1 MKKHLVVFVG
11 LCLAMS
17 MAAETVNMSI
27 NAAAGGFT
35 KEQGDK
41 FVGNAGVELKDET
54 NFRRDLIIDF
64 NIKTL
69 SFVPDTVLLN
79 VFVNSIDKADSI
91 ALLAYGK
98 NAKIGSLVFSD
109 ARALPALL
117 CDSLVTCK
125 DACEG
130 KFVQFDVRAIMD
142 SLTTDSVLGF
152 RIQMHNLTTNKPLLK
167 SQSYKGTSGQRPYLY
182 FAKGTTTAV
191 QNVAAKQQIV
201 NAQYGQIRL
210 NNVAEGQV
218 VTVYNMQGQLVAN
231 EVVKGGSFR
240 AEVPANYYI
249 VNIK

>member
-1 MKKHLVVFVG
+1 MKKHLVLFAG

-17 MAAETVNMSI
+17 MVAQGLSI
-27 NAAAGGFT
+27 NATAGGYT

-41 FVGNAGVELKDET
+41 FVGNAGVELKDEM

-64 NIKTL
+64 DLKGKGLT
-69 SFVPDTVLLN
+69 FVPDTVLLN
-79 VFVNSIDKADSI
+79 VYVNSIDKADSI

-98 NAKIGSLVFSD
+98 NTQIGSLIFSD

-117 CDSLVTCK
+117 CDSLATCK
-125 DACEG
+125 AACEG
-130 KFVQFDVRAIMD
+130 KFVQFDVKAIMD

-152 RIQMHNLTTNKPLLK
+152 RIQMHNLTANKPLLK
-167 SQSYKGTSGQRPYLY
+167 SQSYKGTSGQRPFLY

-191 QNVAAKQQIV
+191 QNVAAMQQIV
-201 NAQYGQIRL
+201 NAQYGTINL

-218 VTVYNMQGQLVAN
+218 VTVYNMQGQLVAK
-231 EVVKGGSFR
+231 EVVKGGSFN
-240 AEVPANYYI
+240 AQVPANYYI